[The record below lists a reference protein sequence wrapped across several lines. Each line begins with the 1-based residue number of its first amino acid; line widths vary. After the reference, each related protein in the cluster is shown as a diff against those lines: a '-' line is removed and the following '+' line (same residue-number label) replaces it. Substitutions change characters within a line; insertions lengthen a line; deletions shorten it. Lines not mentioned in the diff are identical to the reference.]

1 MEKIRVAVVS
11 AVFGGVDTWK
21 PFCKQVLPEWAEW
34 AGLYRYDESN
44 TPVPLPNL
52 PDRLKAKYFKTQ
64 CHRINDWEQCGANVV
79 VWIDGNIEVM
89 RPDFVD
95 VMIRPIKEKM
105 AFFSIQKHHERNTI
119 QQEIDFILSTDNPY
133 LLIRYGKQ
141 PLAKEYEYY
150 VKKRMP
156 PDAPLYSCNVFAA
169 YIKKSPFSSF
179 YNDWWRLCLEWSWF
193 DQSAFSYLAWSYGRT
208 MRMSTV
214 DLGGVLHSPY
224 FKLHSHDVW
233 NK

>member
-34 AGLYRYDESN
+34 AGLYRYDEAN

-52 PDRLKAKYFKTQ
+52 PDRLRAKYFKTQ
-64 CHRINDWEQCGANVV
+64 CYRVNEWEKCNADVV
-79 VWIDGNIEVM
+79 VWIDGNIEVT
-89 RPDFVD
+89 RPDFVEYM
-95 VMIRPIKEKM
+95 VTPIKNGSY
-105 AFFSIQKHHERNTI
+105 FTIQKHHERNTI
-119 QQEIDFILSTDNPY
+119 KEEIDFILSSDNPY

-141 PLAKEYEYY
+141 PLAKEYDHYIS
-150 VKKRMP
+150 KGMP
-156 PDAPLYSCNVFAA
+156 EDAPLYSCNVFAA
-169 YIKKSPFSSF
+169 YIRLVVT
-179 YNDWWRLCLEWSWF
+179 YDMLDLWWMLCLEWSWF
-193 DQSAFSYLAWSYGRT
+193 DQSAFSYIASTLNHSWIVD
-208 MRMSTV
+208 TV

>member
-21 PFCKQVLPEWAEW
+21 PFCNQVLPEWVEW

-64 CHRINDWEQCGANVV
+64 CYLVNNWEQCRADVV
-79 VWIDGNIEVM
+79 VWIDGNIEVI
-89 RPDFVD
+89 RPDFVEQ
-95 VMIRPIKEKM
+95 MITHIKSGS
-105 AFFSIQKHHERNTI
+105 FFTIQKHHERNTI
-119 QQEIDFILSTDNPY
+119 KEEIDFILSTDNPY
-133 LLIRYGKQ
+133 LLIRYAKQ
-141 PLAKEYEYY
+141 PLAKEYDYY
-150 VKKRMP
+150 IAKGMP
-156 PDAPLYSCNVFAA
+156 QDAPLYSCNVFAA
-169 YIKKSPFSSF
+169 YINHPST
-179 YNDWWRLCLEWSWF
+179 YALLDDWWRLCIEWSWF
-193 DQSAFSYLAWSYGRT
+193 DQSAFSYLASFLDYSHGIHP
-208 MRMSTV
+208 V

-224 FKLHSHDVW
+224 FRLHSHDVW

>member
-34 AGLYRYDESN
+34 AGLYRYDEAN

-52 PDRLKAKYFKTQ
+52 PDRLRAKYFKTQ
-64 CHRINDWEQCGANVV
+64 CYRVNEWEKCNADVV
-79 VWIDGNIEVM
+79 VWIDGNIEVT
-89 RPDFVD
+89 RPDFVEYM
-95 VMIRPIKEKM
+95 VTPIKNGSY
-105 AFFSIQKHHERNTI
+105 FTIQKHHERNTI
-119 QQEIDFILSTDNPY
+119 KEEIDFILSSDNPY

-141 PLAKEYEYY
+141 PLAKEYDHYI
-150 VKKRMP
+150 RQGMS
-156 PDAPLYSCNVFAA
+156 PDAPLYSCNVFACHVDRP
-169 YIKKSPFSSF
+169 YMWGLF
-179 YNDWWRLCLEWSWF
+179 NDWWRLCVEWSWF
-193 DQSAFSYLAWSYGRT
+193 DQSAFSYIASSLDYKYYVH
-208 MRMSTV
+208 TV

>member
-34 AGLYRYDESN
+34 AGLYRYDEAN

-52 PDRLKAKYFKTQ
+52 PDRLRAKYFKTQ
-64 CHRINDWEQCGANVV
+64 CYRVNEWEKCNADVV
-79 VWIDGNIEVM
+79 VWIDGNIEVT
-89 RPDFVD
+89 RPDFVEYM
-95 VMIRPIKEKM
+95 VTPIKNGSY
-105 AFFSIQKHHERNTI
+105 FTIQKHHERQTI
-119 QQEIDFILSTDNPY
+119 GEEIDFILSTDNPY

-141 PLAKEYEYY
+141 PLAKEYDYY
-150 VKKRMP
+150 IGQGMP
-156 PDAPLYSCNVFAA
+156 SDAPLYSCNVFALYCEYFA
-169 YIKKSPFSSF
+169 IELL
-179 YNDWWRLCLEWSWF
+179 NEWWRLCLEWSWF
-193 DQSAFSYLAWSYGRT
+193 DQSAFSYIASVNDYDVNIA
-208 MRMSTV
+208 TV

>member
-34 AGLYRYDESN
+34 AGLYRYDETN

-64 CHRINDWEQCGANVV
+64 CYRVNEWEQCNADVV
-79 VWIDGNIEVM
+79 VWIDGNIEVK
-89 RPDFVD
+89 RVDFVE
-95 VMIRPIKEKM
+95 VMITPIKKG
-105 AFFSIQKHHERNTI
+105 ASFSIQKHHERQTI
-119 QQEIDFILSTDNPY
+119 GEEISFILSSDNPY
-133 LLIRYGKQ
+133 LLIRYAKQ
-141 PLAKEYEYY
+141 PLRQEYEYY
-150 VKKRMP
+150 IGQGMS

-169 YIKKSPFSSF
+169 EVNGPFVIDLF
-179 YNDWWRLCLEWSWF
+179 NDWWRLCLEWSWF
-193 DQSAFSYLAWSYGRT
+193 DQSAFSYIASQSKHTWVIH
-208 MRMSTV
+208 TV

-224 FKLHSHDVW
+224 FTLHSHDVW

>member
-44 TPVPLPNL
+44 SPVPLPNL

-64 CHRINDWEQCGANVV
+64 CYRVNNWEQCRADVV
-79 VWIDGNIEVM
+79 VWIDGNIEVI
-89 RPDFVD
+89 RPDFVEK
-95 VMIRPIKEKM
+95 MITPIKNGPS
-105 AFFSIQKHHERNTI
+105 FTIQKHHERRSI
-119 QQEIDFILSTDNPY
+119 KEEIDFILSTDNPY

-150 VKKRMP
+150 IGRGMS
-156 PDAPLYSCNVFAA
+156 PDAHLYSCNVFAA
-169 YIKKSPFSSF
+169 KVTNQYIESML
-179 YNDWWRLCLEWSWF
+179 NEWWRLCLEWSWF
-193 DQSAFSYLAWSYGRT
+193 DQSAFSYLASMDVDSRFIY
-208 MRMSTV
+208 TV
-214 DLGGVLHSPY
+214 DMGGVLNSPY

>member
-21 PFCKQVLPEWAEW
+21 PFCNQVLPEWAEW
-34 AGLYRYDESN
+34 AGLYRYDETN

-64 CHRINDWEQCGANVV
+64 CYRVNDWERCNADVV
-79 VWIDGNIEVM
+79 IWIDGNVEVK
-89 RPDFVD
+89 RVDFVEA
-95 VMIRPIKEKM
+95 MITPIKKG
-105 AFFSIQKHHERNTI
+105 AYFTIQKHHERNSI
-119 QQEIDFILSTDNPY
+119 KEEVDFILSTDNPY

-141 PLAKEYEYY
+141 PLLQEHEYY
-150 VKKRMP
+150 IGRGMQ
-156 PDAPLYSCNVFAA
+156 PDAPLYSCNVFASKVA
-169 YIKKSPFSSF
+169 NPYIESML
-179 YNDWWRLCLEWSWF
+179 NEWWRLCLEWSWF
-193 DQSAFSYLAWSYGRT
+193 DQSAFSYLASMDVDSKFIY
-208 MRMSTV
+208 TV